1 MVDAQNL
8 SNVTFGESNSL
19 DVITW
24 NIENFPKN
32 GQQTIDSVAVI
43 IQSLDAD
50 VIALQEIMNVSDFNN
65 LLSLLPN
72 YSGYCSSGSSRKMAF
87 IYKSNLTVNNI
98 YNIFSSQTY
107 NFAGR
112 APIVISLNYN
122 GENIEI
128 INSHLKCCGDGIL
141 DTNDI
146 SDEENRRY
154 RAMNMIKDYIDNNLQ
169 SSKVIFLGDLND
181 ELQDPFANNVFRNIF
196 SDSTNYYFADLYI
209 SNSSS
214 ANWSYPN
221 WPSDIDHILV
231 TNELFNYFTNSNVST
246 IRIDDYL
253 VGGWS
258 AYDNI
263 ISDHRPVGISLN
275 FLTLGCTD
283 NNAVNYDPLAT
294 LDDSSCVYCDLS
306 YSYVFSDPSSLIS
319 CDGWI
324 AITSV
329 VTSNPPFTISWQNG
343 STQSYIFNLCTGSYI
358 VNIQDG
364 AGCNI
369 FDTIQIGIVNGCTD
383 PLACN
388 YDSSASVDDGS
399 CIYIYGCTDPL
410 ANNYDTNA
418 CIDDGSCNYTVSC
431 SSPSI
436 TGLGVANILHNRAT
450 MLFNNMN
457 TASCRV
463 DQLRIKYREVG
474 TNAWSQKNMGSP
486 TGYDPVTGICNSTSR
501 TDKQLLGLSSNTTYE
516 WQMRV
521 WYCETGVTPWVNGPN
536 FTTLDDC
543 PNVGNLAVTTPT
555 STKATFT
562 WDDSNGPYSFVR
574 LQGRVDTV
582 GSSFFNI
589 GGVGVTYGTYTKNK
603 NGLVPGTSYRAKSR
617 TWCDPNGGAYKAPS
631 WTSFIYFT
639 MPGSVRLEE
648 STIIN
653 DLDIYPNP
661 SRDVFNISFKTANK
675 QDITLRIRNIVGEEI
690 YTEELN
696 QFDGTYTKAIS
707 LENYPKAV
715 YFLEINTTEGTINKK
730 IALQ

>member
-1 MVDAQNL
+1 MRLILVLILSFNLVDAQNL
-8 SNVTFGESNSL
+8 SNVTFGGSNSL

-32 GQQTIDSVAVI
+32 GQQTIDSVGLI

-181 ELQDPFANNVFRNIF
+181 ELQDSFPNNVFRNIF
-196 SDSTNYYFADLYI
+196 SDSTNYYFADLHI

-214 ANWSYPN
+214 TNWSYPN

-258 AYDNI
+258 TYDNI

-283 NNAVNYDPLAT
+283 NNAVNFDPLAT
-294 LDDSSCVYCDLS
+294 IDDSSWFL
-306 YSYVFSDPSSLIS
+306 FHF
-319 CDGWI
+319 
-324 AITSV
+324 IT
-329 VTSNPPFTISWQNG
+329 
-343 STQSYIFNLCTGSYI
+343 C
-358 VNIQDG
+358 
-364 AGCNI
+364 
-369 FDTIQIGIVNGCTD
+369 
-383 PLACN
+383 
-388 YDSSASVDDGS
+388 
-399 CIYIYGCTDPL
+399 
-410 ANNYDTNA
+410 
-418 CIDDGSCNYTVSC
+418 
-431 SSPSI
+431 
-436 TGLGVANILHNRAT
+436 
-450 MLFNNMN
+450 M
-457 TASCRV
+457 
-463 DQLRIKYREVG
+463 
-474 TNAWSQKNMGSP
+474 
-486 TGYDPVTGICNSTSR
+486 
-501 TDKQLLGLSSNTTYE
+501 
-516 WQMRV
+516 
-521 WYCETGVTPWVNGPN
+521 
-536 FTTLDDC
+536 
-543 PNVGNLAVTTPT
+543 
-555 STKATFT
+555 
-562 WDDSNGPYSFVR
+562 
-574 LQGRVDTV
+574 
-582 GSSFFNI
+582 
-589 GGVGVTYGTYTKNK
+589 
-603 NGLVPGTSYRAKSR
+603 
-617 TWCDPNGGAYKAPS
+617 
-631 WTSFIYFT
+631 
-639 MPGSVRLEE
+639 
-648 STIIN
+648 
-653 DLDIYPNP
+653 
-661 SRDVFNISFKTANK
+661 
-675 QDITLRIRNIVGEEI
+675 
-690 YTEELN
+690 
-696 QFDGTYTKAIS
+696 
-707 LENYPKAV
+707 
-715 YFLEINTTEGTINKK
+715 
-730 IALQ
+730 